1 MPCLP
6 TSCGTTAVLMMLEK
20 PADMSQEEVDEMVAA
35 GEMELYDGYLVYE
48 KHPWKEEDGKVLFD
62 SGMKGEVF
70 GEAVSP
76 WVEIKG
82 SDDELFLFSYKL
94 VRD

>member
-1 MPCLP
+1 
-6 TSCGTTAVLMMLEK
+6 
-20 PADMSQEEVDEMVAA
+20 
-35 GEMELYDGYLVYE
+35 
-48 KHPWKEEDGKVLFD
+48 
-62 SGMKGEVF
+62 MKGEVF

-82 SDDELFLFSYKL
+82 CDDEIFLFSYKL